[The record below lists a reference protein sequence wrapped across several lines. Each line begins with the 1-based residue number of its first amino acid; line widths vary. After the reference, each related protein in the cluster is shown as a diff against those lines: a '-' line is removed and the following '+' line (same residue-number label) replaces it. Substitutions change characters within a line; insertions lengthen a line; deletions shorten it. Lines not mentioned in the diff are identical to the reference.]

1 MKTDDFLSALAADE
15 TPPAPAPGRALLI
28 ALAAA
33 LIVTA
38 VLFFTA
44 MGTRDDFMTAMG
56 TVRFDFKLVVTLTL
70 AFTGIAVAVRL
81 SQPQPLAR
89 GETVLLIVAPALLIL
104 AVIAEMIAMPMA
116 TWMPRAMGHNRMLCM
131 RYIPLLSLIPHG
143 ADAVGAAHGG
153 AVQPL
158 ARGRRGGADRRRHR
172 RGLLR
177 RRLHRRFAAFCGTL
191 VHARHRRHG
200 PSGRRGGVAA
210 SALVAPGARG

>member
-44 MGTRDDFMTAMG
+44 MGPRDDFMTAMG

-131 RYIPLLSLIPHG
+131 RYIPLLSLIPTALMLWALRMG
-143 ADAVGAAHGG
+143 APSSPWRAGAVAGLIGGGIGAAFYAAACTDDSPLFVALWYTLGIGVMALLG
-153 AVQPL
+153 AV
-158 ARGRRGGADRRRHR
+158 AGSR
-172 RGLLR
+172 LLR
-177 RRLHRRFAAFCGTL
+177 W
-191 VHARHRRHG
+191 
-200 PSGRRGGVAA
+200 
-210 SALVAPGARG
+210 